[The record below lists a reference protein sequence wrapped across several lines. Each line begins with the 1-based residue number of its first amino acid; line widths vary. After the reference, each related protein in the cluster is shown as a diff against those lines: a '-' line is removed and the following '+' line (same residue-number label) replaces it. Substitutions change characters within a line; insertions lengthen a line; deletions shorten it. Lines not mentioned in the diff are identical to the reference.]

1 MKSEERR
8 AKVERP
14 KPKTAKKTAPVAR
27 PKAKGRVAGVVVSQ
41 AKGKPLGGT
50 ETSPPYRGAALP
62 GTGLVDLA
70 YKTLPRAITDDWLEY
85 SAHPVAAVLREY
97 DLTCYERKILVYYLT
112 VASGCAAVAARLAG
126 YEPRGGEARK
136 GEKGGGYGA
145 AAAGY
150 KALHKA
156 QAIAARTAIGAILYE
171 GGVLESK
178 LWTMAHEATGPRA
191 KRWIEAKFAT
201 GPKGETLLNDH
212 NRPICLTKGRWE
224 YSEGDVDFEGRV
236 KAAEKL
242 RALMQGR
249 QSDDTD
255 GAIHIHLDPRLLPA
269 NSSHLADFTPLDTGE
284 SSATS
289 GYYPALEDK
298 ST

>member
-1 MKSEERR
+1 MGWRWGVTPNQTEGFVLKRLKAQGE
-8 AKVERP
+8 
-14 KPKTAKKTAPVAR
+14 KPKTSVKKKAGSQPRDPTAPAAR
-27 PKAKGRVAGVVVSQ
+27 PKAKGRVAGVVVSGG
-41 AKGKPLGGT
+41 KGKPLG
-50 ETSPPYRGAALP
+50 GAALP

-212 NRPICLTKGRWE
+212 NRPICLAKGRWE
-224 YSEGDVDFEGRV
+224 YSEGDVDYEGRV

-249 QSDDTD
+249 QSDDTTRPVVFALPMV
-255 GAIHIHLDPRLLPA
+255 GVGMTAKTALDVMIP
-269 NSSHLADFTPLDTGE
+269 TV
-284 SSATS
+284 
-289 GYYPALEDK
+289 EDIER
-298 ST
+298 